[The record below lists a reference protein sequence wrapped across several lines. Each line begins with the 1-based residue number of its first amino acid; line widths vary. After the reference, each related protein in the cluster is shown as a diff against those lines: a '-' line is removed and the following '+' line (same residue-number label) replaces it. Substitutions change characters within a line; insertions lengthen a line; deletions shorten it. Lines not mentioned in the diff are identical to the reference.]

1 MCQRRPVPASHQNG
15 LVCVELLLLHLD
27 GDVGQNVPAAEA
39 VEIQQDV
46 TSVARE
52 LNAAIS
58 GHGHSVEI

>member
-1 MCQRRPVPASHQNG
+1 M
-15 LVCVELLLLHLD
+15 ELLPLHLD

-46 TSVARE
+46 AGVARE

>member
-1 MCQRRPVPASHQNG
+1 MCQRRALPASHQNG
-15 LVCVELLLLHLD
+15 LVSVELLPLHLD

-39 VEIQQDV
+39 VEIQEDV
-46 TSVARE
+46 AGMARE